1 MAGMAEPSK
10 NELVR
15 GLNATDATL
24 ITVGSVLGTGAFL
37 TTADVARA
45 LPHAGLILAAWVC
58 GGALAIAGALTYAE
72 LGTMMPRAGGPYH
85 FLKEAYG
92 PLFGFLKGWVDF
104 LVIMSGGLAAIAVG
118 FGEYLG
124 SFLPFFSTRNI
135 LASAD
140 LFGHPW
146 KLTGGAVAGVLA
158 ILFFTVTSVVGLRES
173 ALLQNVLTVLKI
185 GVMLGLALLG
195 FFAAPTASPD
205 YLAAALPP
213 SLLSA
218 FGVAM
223 IGVLWTFDGWYAMT
237 YLGGEVKEPSRDL
250 PRGMLLGVAI
260 VTLIYALLNAVYLRA
275 IPVNE
280 MPDHPRIAEAA
291 AVVLFG
297 AGAAKLV
304 SAAVMVSAFG
314 CIGSTVL
321 YSTRTY
327 LPMARDG
334 VFFKSLAVVHPRWRT
349 PAACILA
356 QGAWTV
362 LLTISGTY
370 EAIYTYVVVVL
381 FLFHAAVGVAVFV
394 LRVRKPEWP
403 RPYRVTGYPLVPAVF
418 VLTSLAF
425 VFNSLIER
433 PIESLLGFGILLLG
447 LPAYWY
453 WKRTSAPS
461 S

>member
-1 MAGMAEPSK
+1 MAEPSK
-10 NELVR
+10 NDLIR
-15 GLNATDATL
+15 GLSATDATL

-45 LPHAGLILAAWVC
+45 LPHAGLILLAWIC
-58 GGALAIAGALTYAE
+58 GGMLAIAGALSYAE

-124 SFLPFFSTRNI
+124 SFVPFFSTRNVLMTADI
-135 LASAD
+135 L
-140 LFGHPW
+140 GHAW
-146 KLTGGAVAGVLA
+146 KLSGGALAGVLA
-158 ILFFTVTSVVGLRES
+158 ILFFTVTSMVGLRES

-185 GVMLGLALLG
+185 GAMLSLALLG
-195 FFAAPTASPD
+195 FFVAPTAAPD
-205 YLAAALPP
+205 YVATAMPA
-213 SLLSA
+213 SLVSA

-223 IGVLWTFDGWYAMT
+223 IGVLWTFDGWYGMT
-237 YLGGEVKEPSRDL
+237 YLGGEMKEPSKDL
-250 PRGMLLGVAI
+250 PRGMLAGVGI
-260 VTLIYALLNAVYLRA
+260 VTLIYVLLNVVYLRA
-275 IPVNE
+275 LPVSE
-280 MPDHPRIAEAA
+280 MPAHPRIAEAA
-291 AVVLFG
+291 AIALFG
-297 AGAAKLV
+297 AGAGRLV
-304 SAAVMVSAFG
+304 TAAVMMSAFG
-314 CIGSTVL
+314 CIGSTIL

-334 VFFKSLAVVHPRWRT
+334 VFFKSLAVVHPRWHT

-356 QGAWTV
+356 QGAWTI

-370 EAIYTYVVVVL
+370 EALYTYVVVVL
-381 FLFHAAVGVAVFV
+381 FLFHAATGLAVFV
-394 LRVRKPEWP
+394 LRFRKPEWP

-425 VFNSLIER
+425 VLNSLIER
-433 PIESLLGFGILLLG
+433 PTESLFGFGILLLG

-453 WKRTSAPS
+453 WRRTAAPS

>member
-1 MAGMAEPSK
+1 MGEPSK
-10 NELVR
+10 SELIR
-15 GLNATDATL
+15 GLSATDATL

-45 LPHAGLILAAWVC
+45 LPHAGLIMLAWVC
-58 GGALAIAGALTYAE
+58 GGLLAIAGALTYAE

-124 SFLPFFSTRNI
+124 SFLPFFSTGNV
-135 LASAD
+135 LMSAD
-140 LFGHPW
+140 VFGHPW
-146 KLTGGAVAGVLA
+146 KLTGGALAGVLA
-158 ILFFTVTSVVGLRES
+158 VVFFTVTSMVGLRES
-173 ALLQNVLTVLKI
+173 ALLQNVLGVLKI
-185 GVMLGLALLG
+185 GAILALALLG
-195 FFAAPTASPD
+195 FFVAPTVSPD
-205 YLAAALPP
+205 YLSGAMPA

-223 IGVLWTFDGWYAMT
+223 IGVLWTFDGWYGVT
-237 YLGGEVKEPSRDL
+237 YLGGEMKEPSRDL
-250 PRGMLLGVAI
+250 PRSMFAGVGI
-260 VTLIYALLNAVYLRA
+260 VTFLYVLLNVVYLRA
-275 IPVNE
+275 VPVSEIPA
-280 MPDHPRIAEAA
+280 HPRIAEAA
-291 AVVLFG
+291 AVALFG

-314 CIGSTVL
+314 CIGATIL

-334 VFFKSLAVVHPRWRT
+334 VFFKSLAVVHPKWHT

-356 QGAWTV
+356 QGVWTII
-362 LLTISGTY
+362 LTVSGTY
-370 EAIYTYVVVVL
+370 EALYTYVIVVL
-381 FLFHAAVGVAVFV
+381 FLFHAATGIAVFV
-394 LRVRKPEWP
+394 LRVKKPDWP
-403 RPYRVTGYPLVPAVF
+403 RPYRVSGYPIVPAIF

-425 VFNSLIER
+425 VFNALMER
-433 PIESLLGFGILLLG
+433 PTEALFGFGILLLG
-447 LPAYWY
+447 VPAYLY
-453 WKRTSAPS
+453 WKRTAVPMD
-461 S
+461 